1 MPGPDT
7 PLTPLRYV
15 ERTVV
20 SFPYRVGIVDGARRI
35 TWSEIE
41 RQAIR
46 LANAIRNAG
55 VQEGERV
62 MCIAGNSAEL
72 LIAHFAVPLAGAVL
86 VAVDARLA
94 PPEAAYILVHSE
106 SRLVVVDADVAGR
119 FGEVFAGR
127 GAKVVVL
134 PDERGSSVST
144 TFGMS
149 YAEFLASGSDRALSW
164 EVDDEDA
171 TLAISY
177 ATLSSHPRSVSYSH
191 RDVYLN
197 ALAGCQQQGLDPK
210 TRYLWTRPMGRCND
224 WGSVWA
230 VTAAGGTHVCLH
242 EGRGPTMWD
251 LIEREGITQTAGDVL
266 GRTHRLP
273 YAAAT

>member
-20 SFPYRVGIVDGARRI
+20 SFPHRVGIIDGARRI
-35 TWSEIE
+35 TWSEIA
-41 RQAIR
+41 RQATR
-46 LANAIRNAG
+46 LANAIRDAG

-62 MCIAGNSAEL
+62 MCIASNSAEL
-72 LIAHFAVPLAGAVL
+72 VIAHFAVPLAGAVL
-86 VAVDARLA
+86 VATDARLA

-106 SRLVVVDADVAGR
+106 SQLVLVDADVAGR

-134 PDERGSSVST
+134 PDARGNSVST
-144 TFGMS
+144 AFGTS
-149 YAEFLASGSDRALSW
+149 YADFLAGGSDRPLSW

-171 TLAISY
+171 TLTISY
-177 ATLSSHPRSVSYSH
+177 ASNLSTHPRSVSYSH

-197 ALAGCQQQGLDPK
+197 ALAGCQQQRLDPK
-210 TRYLWTRPMGRCND
+210 TRYLWTRPMCQCND
-224 WGSVWA
+224 WGSAWA

-242 EGRGPTMWD
+242 GGRGSDLWD
-251 LIEREGITQTAGDVL
+251 LAEREGVTHTAGDPV
-266 GRTHRLP
+266 GRTP
-273 YAAAT
+273 FAAAN